1 MIFMLYVL
9 LESIDLNVRWA
20 KQTIGIQKSKEGTI

>member
-9 LESIDLNVRWA
+9 LEGMDLDVMWA